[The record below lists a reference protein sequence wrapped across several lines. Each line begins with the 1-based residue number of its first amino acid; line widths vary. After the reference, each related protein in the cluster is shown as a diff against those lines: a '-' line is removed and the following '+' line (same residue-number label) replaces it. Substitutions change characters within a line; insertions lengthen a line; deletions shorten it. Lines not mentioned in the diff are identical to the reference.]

1 MLCGVDQTHDNPC
14 GECRSL
20 LDRIRRFGG
29 TRLAHG
35 VANLP
40 LGAPEL
46 EMKQER

>member
-14 GECRSL
+14 GECRFL
-20 LDRIRRFGG
+20 LDRIRRFDG
-29 TRLAHG
+29 TRLAYG

>member
-1 MLCGVDQTHDNPC
+1 MLCGVDQTHDNSC

-20 LDRIRRFGG
+20 LDRLGRFGG
-29 TRLAHG
+29 TRLADG